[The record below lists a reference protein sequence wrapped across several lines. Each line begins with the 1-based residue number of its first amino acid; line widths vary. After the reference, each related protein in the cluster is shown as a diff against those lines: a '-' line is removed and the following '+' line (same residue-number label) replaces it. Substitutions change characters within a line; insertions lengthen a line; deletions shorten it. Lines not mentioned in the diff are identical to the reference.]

1 MLISPSHCIVSGRT
15 IRFLLI
21 TSSAHPITHTT
32 SDILTTSH
40 HAPLSHAA
48 HVACAIQDCLSKHN
62 YSESACQSYVE
73 SLYKCCDRMYREA
86 EKRGKSPE
94 QAKSTAC
101 PIKSVVDR
109 KMRVMGKGSG
119 S

>member
-1 MLISPSHCIVSGRT
+1 MG
-15 IRFLLI
+15 
-21 TSSAHPITHTT
+21 
-32 SDILTTSH
+32 
-40 HAPLSHAA
+40 APQDCQGE
-48 HVACAIQDCLSKHN
+48 ACAIQDCLSKHN

-94 QAKSTAC
+94 EAKSTAC

-109 KMRVMGKGSG
+109 KMRTMGKMSG